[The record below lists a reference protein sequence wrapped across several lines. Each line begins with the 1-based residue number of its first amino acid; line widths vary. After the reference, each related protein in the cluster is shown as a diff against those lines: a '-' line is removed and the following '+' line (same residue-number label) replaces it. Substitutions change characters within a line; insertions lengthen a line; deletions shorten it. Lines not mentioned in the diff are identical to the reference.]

1 MKTTNQQTPRYG
13 RRTALVL
20 AATLLVPA
28 VGMAQQDETLTEQVE
43 LEEAPEAGSEG
54 YHDYPGMDELP
65 DGEFGEA
72 VRSGM
77 EAFVNTRQHPEA
89 RRHVGNGQNCTNC
102 HLGDGMAA
110 NSAPVWGAWG
120 IYPKY
125 RGKNDHV
132 NTMDERIRGCFTYSM
147 NAKGSEAGAPPE
159 PDSKLLKDM
168 QSFMF
173 WAAQGAPIGENLPG
187 RGYRSVPE
195 PEDGYSISR
204 GESIYEAQCAICH
217 ADDGSGKF
225 TADGE
230 QIFPPLWGE
239 KAYNWGAGMHRVNT
253 AAGFIKY
260 NMPLGKANPVEKHAA
275 LSDQEA
281 WDVAAYINSHER
293 PQDPRWE
300 GDKATTEEKWHDHNC
315 LYNHEAH
322 GHTLGEGTE

>member
-28 VGMAQQDETLTEQVE
+28 AGMAQQDETLTEQVE

-89 RRHVGNGQNCTNC
+89 RRHVGNGQNCANC
-102 HLGDGMAA
+102 HLGSGMAA

-159 PDSKLLKDM
+159 PDSQLLKDM

-187 RGYRSVPE
+187 RGYRSVEE

-217 ADDGSGKF
+217 AEDGSGKF

-239 KAYNWGAGMHRVNT
+239 KAYNWGAGMHRINT

-281 WDVAAYINSHER
+281 WDVSAYINSHER

-300 GDKATTEEKWHDHNC
+300 GDKATTEENWHTHKC